1 MKKYLL
7 FFLTFIG
14 LLPALKGQEVID
26 VMRYEYQVTF
36 RPSIKDSLH
45 VKEKVFLDV
54 WNNNSRFYS
63 EDRAKLI
70 DFLAEDKNVHFR
82 SEMVY
87 PSDVKAGNM
96 NWTVVKESDKVFLVF
111 KVGSTIIKTE
121 DKLASIEWSILDGN
135 ELYEGLTVQKAVG
148 NWKGRNWSVWFTQD
162 IPLIEGPY
170 KFKNLPGFVVKAVD
184 DNEEYLFEFI
194 EARKEKITANY
205 FGYDNALLA
214 NEKELSRIR
223 KVALSKTLKMV
234 LEEKGIIVNTKDNP
248 DLEASLNE
256 KVEDNYNHIEIL

>member
-7 FFLTFIG
+7 LILAFISS
-14 LLPALKGQEVID
+14 LSSLKAQEVID
-26 VMRYEYQVTF
+26 VMRYEYQMTF
-36 RPSIKDSLH
+36 RPSIKDSLY

-70 DFLAEDKNVHFR
+70 EFLAEDKNAHFR
-82 SEMVY
+82 SEMVN
-87 PSDVKAGNM
+87 PSDVKVGNM
-96 NWTVVKESDKVFLVF
+96 NWALVKESNKVFLVF
-111 KVGSTIIKTE
+111 KVGSTIIKTQ
-121 DKLASIEWSILDGN
+121 DKLGSIEWTILEGN
-135 ELYEGLTVQKAVG
+135 ELYEGLTVQKAIG
-148 NWKGRNWSVWFTQD
+148 SWKGRNWSVWFTQD

-205 FGYDNALLA
+205 FGYDNALLV
-214 NEKELSRIR
+214 NEKELARIR
-223 KVALSKTLKMV
+223 KIALSKTLRMV
-234 LEEKGIIVNTKDNP
+234 LEEKGIVVNTKDNP
-248 DLEASLNE
+248 GLEASLNE
-256 KVEDNYNHIEIL
+256 KVEDNYNHIENL